1 MDRRDSKR
9 QASLSEEEAGQA
21 AEAPKERG
29 CAHSHGN
36 LPSEPFAYGDH
47 GDHGILPREEGMYL
61 HDEGAVHIR
70 QFHQQQGIMFRIR
83 SRG

>member
-1 MDRRDSKR
+1 MGSRDRKR
-9 QASLSEEEAGQA
+9 KASLSEEEARQA

-36 LPSEPFAYGDH
+36 LPPEPFAYGDH

-61 HDEGAVHIR
+61 HD
-70 QFHQQQGIMFRIR
+70 
-83 SRG
+83 